1 MSTTEKDSSR
11 TLASVGPDAGPGY
24 GRLGEPGPG
33 AALRRDWVAPR
44 LADGVRTQLHYARL
58 GLATEEM
65 QIVARRERLTPEYV
79 RDEVARGRMII
90 PANIHHENLLPIGIG
105 INARCKINANI
116 GNSAVRSDVEGELE
130 KLRRCIKYKADTA
143 MDLST
148 GGGIDEI
155 RRAIIAASPIPIGTV
170 PIYQAVEE
178 VDDVVD
184 LTPEMFL
191 ETIRRQAEQGVDYM
205 TLHAGVLRAHLP
217 LTESRFTGIV
227 SRGGSLTARWMLAN
241 RRENPL
247 YTHFDEVLA
256 ICREHDVAISLGDGL
271 RPGCLHDAS
280 DAAQFA
286 ELEVLGELTLRAW
299 EKEVQVMVEGPGHI
313 PLDEI
318 PMNIE
323 RQIKICH
330 EAPFYVL
337 GPVVTDVAPGYD
349 HITSAIGAAIAGQ
362 CGAAMLCYVTP
373 KEHLGLPDAEDVH
386 QGIIA
391 YRIAAHAAD
400 VARKRPGA
408 RDWDDSISEARFRF
422 DWARQFELAMDPD
435 VARELRGETMP
446 ADAESSSEYCSMCG
460 PKFCS
465 MHISRQVREMGG
477 RRDGGG
483 DPTGER

>member
-1 MSTTEKDSSR
+1 MATTEKDSSR
-11 TLASVGPDAGPGY
+11 TLASVGPDSGPGY
-24 GRLGEPGPG
+24 GNLTEHS
-33 AALRRDWVAPR
+33 AAQPLRRDWVVPR
-44 LADGVRTQLHYARL
+44 LADAVRTQLHYARL
-58 GLATEEM
+58 GVVTEEM

-148 GGGIDEI
+148 GGGIDAI

-184 LTPEMFL
+184 LTPEL
-191 ETIRRQAEQGVDYM
+191 LLGTIRRQAEQGVDYM

-217 LTESRFTGIV
+217 LTESRLTGIV
-227 SRGGSLTARWMLAN
+227 SRGGSLTARWMRAN
-241 RRENPL
+241 GEENLL
-247 YTHFDEVLA
+247 YTHFDDVLA

-299 EKEVQVMVEGPGHI
+299 AKEVQVMVEGPGHI

-323 RQIKICH
+323 RQIEICH

-422 DWARQFELAMDPD
+422 DWAKQFELAMDPE

-446 ADAESSSEYCSMCG
+446 ADAEPSSEYCSMCG

-465 MHISRQVREMGG
+465 MHISRQVREMGEPG
-477 RRDGGG
+477 EG
-483 DPTGER
+483 DDR